1 MPIFTR
7 QIKGTFA
14 EHTGTVGN
22 NTTSAHEVTLN
33 TGGHAY
39 LIVAKMWRTNI
50 HRISVAIATTGPSNV
65 NVGVTELHDMGYGGG
80 TVDNIYYNTS
90 ADNTDWYGYNAT
102 SGGKVKIV
110 FDTGSG
116 SSDWQNTYFSITELT
131 IN

>member
-1 MPIFTR
+1 MVSMPKTETR
-7 QIKGTFA
+7 
-14 EHTGTVGN
+14 N
-22 NTTSAHEVTLN
+22 
-33 TGGHAY
+33 AY
-39 LIVAKMWRTNI
+39 K
-50 HRISVAIATTGPSNV
+50 
-65 NVGVTELHDMGYGGG
+65 
-80 TVDNIYYNTS
+80 S